1 MCKREFLNWT
11 RINEWFDLNRQ
22 LTEQAREE
30 KLSFSREPAS
40 YDQVHQALLAGLL
53 SHVGL
58 KNPEDHGYTGP
69 RSRAFHIFP
78 GSGLFGKSPQW
89 LIAAEIVETSKT
101 YARVNAVIKP
111 AWIESAAPH
120 LLKHNYFDPHWSR
133 KQGRVVAWEQVA
145 LFGLVIVEK
154 RRVNYSRINPQEA
167 REIFITG
174 ALVRGELNT
183 RAGFL
188 ESNQQVR
195 EEIEDLEH
203 KRRKHDVLADE
214 SDLFEFFDARV
225 PEDVCDSVS
234 FEKWLK
240 QLGKDGRQQLY
251 IGHDVLMRDQAGDAP
266 GNIYPD
272 EIEVGVQT
280 LPLSYQF
287 KPGDPADGVT
297 VTVPLERLNTLVDG
311 QLQWL
316 VPGLLRDKVI
326 ALIKNL
332 PKPQRRVLTPVP
344 QFADAALERIR
355 ADYPAPLLPALANA
369 LNAMTGMDIEADV
382 FDESQLPDYLRFR
395 VEVQDENGQQV
406 AVARSLDTLQA
417 QFGQQAQR
425 QFMDRLGTDQ
435 QRDDERD
442 WVFGSL
448 PTSMLSEDD
457 SGQSTEAWPAVIDQ
471 GEAVGLRLFDTA
483 EEARLEHHHGVLRL
497 LAIKLDSKLRS
508 MRKQHGLSAKSMLA
522 WSTAGSSE
530 TLIDGLVVSSLA
542 GIP

>member
-1 MCKREFLNWT
+1 
-11 RINEWFDLNRQ
+11 
-22 LTEQAREE
+22 
-30 KLSFSREPAS
+30 
-40 YDQVHQALLAGLL
+40 
-53 SHVGL
+53 
-58 KNPEDHGYTGP
+58 
-69 RSRAFHIFP
+69 
-78 GSGLFGKSPQW
+78 
-89 LIAAEIVETSKT
+89 
-101 YARVNAVIKP
+101 
-111 AWIESAAPH
+111 
-120 LLKHNYFDPHWSR
+120 
-133 KQGRVVAWEQVA
+133 VAWEQVA

-326 ALIKNL
+326 AIGANSRRL
-332 PKPQRRVLTPVP
+332 PRAIATRTGQCVKCHDRHGYRGGC
-344 QFADAALERIR
+344 IR
-355 ADYPAPLLPALANA
+355 
-369 LNAMTGMDIEADV
+369 
-382 FDESQLPDYLRFR
+382 
-395 VEVQDENGQQV
+395 
-406 AVARSLDTLQA
+406 
-417 QFGQQAQR
+417 
-425 QFMDRLGTDQ
+425 
-435 QRDDERD
+435 
-442 WVFGSL
+442 
-448 PTSMLSEDD
+448 
-457 SGQSTEAWPAVIDQ
+457 
-471 GEAVGLRLFDTA
+471 
-483 EEARLEHHHGVLRL
+483 
-497 LAIKLDSKLRS
+497 
-508 MRKQHGLSAKSMLA
+508 
-522 WSTAGSSE
+522 
-530 TLIDGLVVSSLA
+530 
-542 GIP
+542 